1 MRRSTKPGS
10 TTHKSRVST
19 SPSESSEAECR
30 CPQAELKVLSR
41 NAANTWAILYCDRCH
56 ILGTV
61 PDDRRL
67 TTNPF
72 TFNGALTGKK
82 YAR

>member
-1 MRRSTKPGS
+1 
-10 TTHKSRVST
+10 
-19 SPSESSEAECR
+19 
-30 CPQAELKVLSR
+30 VLSR